1 MKDLN
6 GNVAKKH
13 RNTKLIII
21 VACILAIVVGT
32 TYAFLNPVT
41 KKAWFWPFDTTAET
55 VDDLQFDTTASAYLS
70 MDYSKYDTY
79 TQGYFDEKSVTATA
93 KLTRGNYTSETVTKK
108 YSGYI
113 YISENQFEYVD
124 EAYPE
129 AIMTV
134 TDPSGNAVT
143 SIEGLTY
150 KTINNGT
157 SSISGFDITG
167 VVGKLSFASE
177 YEISVTGSEKDKST
191 THNWIIKVLI
201 PVYKN
206 SLKIDQSKNE
216 GKNLSVGIV
225 MGQTNSSGNLVTNL
239 GDTLIALNGGL
250 EYINSK
256 GQYKELYAPQ
266 SITALGDAEE
276 KTISLSSGLNFS
288 SSYFYDPKTKKVT
301 LINAYGFPAAQLP
314 AHKNMIVGKY
324 ITNPLS
330 NDYVS
335 ANGDKNIEV
344 NGLYYVISY
353 DGKTLK
359 YLSRSPSTKSSLDNI
374 TDQGMFAIPDTLG
387 TSYFFRGVAENNYLT
402 FAGLNWRV
410 VRINGDGSIRL
421 IYADKGSPSA
431 YAKNAI
437 YDYKSSLLY
446 TSVNEFY
453 TNKLA
458 NYDSYIA
465 DAPFYACS
473 DLTNYK
479 LGYFNDDIDDTCIFS
494 VGSDDTNMQ
503 IEKKIGLLSYD
514 EFIIAGNTNATSTL
528 VKNYL
533 YENYMYWGF
542 PLKKTTDSTSSLQVA
557 NVSGMLMSE
566 FNFGATNWY
575 VRPVIS
581 LNSNVTI
588 TGTGTSEDPFIVQ

>member
-1 MKDLN
+1 MEDLN

-21 VACILAIVVGT
+21 VSCILVIAIGT

-41 KKAWFWPFDTTAET
+41 GKAWFWPFNTTAET

-79 TQGYFDEKSVTATA
+79 AQGYFDEKSVTATA
-93 KLTRGNYTSETVTKK
+93 KFIRGNYTSETVTKK
-108 YSGYI
+108 YSGYV

-124 EAYPE
+124 ETYPE
-129 AIMTV
+129 AIMTI

-167 VVGKLSFASE
+167 VVGKLSFASD
-177 YEISVTGSEKDKST
+177 YEISVTGSEKDKAT
-191 THNWIIKVLI
+191 THNWIIKVII

-206 SLKIDQSKNE
+206 SLKIDQSTNE
-216 GKNLSVGIV
+216 GKHLSVGIV

-266 SITALGDAEE
+266 YIYTLEPAEE
-276 KTISLSSGLNFS
+276 QSISLSAGLNFS
-288 SSYFYDPKTKKVT
+288 SSYSYDEKTGKIT
-301 LINAYGFPAAQLP
+301 LNNAYGYPNNQLP
-314 AHKNMIVGKY
+314 AHKDLIVGKY
-324 ITNPLS
+324 ISNPTS
-330 NDYVS
+330 NDYIS
-335 ANGDKNIEV
+335 ASGDKDIKV
-344 NGLYYVISY
+344 NNLYYVTYY
-353 DGKTLK
+353 DGTTLK
-359 YLSRSPSTKSSLDNI
+359 YLSRASTRSSLDKI

-387 TSYFFRGVAENNYLT
+387 TSYFFRGAIENNYLT
-402 FAGLNWRV
+402 FAGLNWRI

-421 IYADKGSPSA
+421 IYADKGTTSA
-431 YAKNAI
+431 YAKNAV

-446 TSVNEFY
+446 SSVNEFY

-458 NYDSYIA
+458 DYDSYIA
-465 DAPFYACS
+465 DAPFYTCA
-473 DLTNYK
+473 DLSNYK
-479 LGYFNDDIDDTCIFS
+479 LGYFNDSIDDTCIFS
-494 VGSDDTNMQ
+494 VGSNDSNMQ

-514 EFIIAGNTNATSTL
+514 EFRIAGDYAENTSFD

-533 YENYMYWGF
+533 YGNYMYWGL
-542 PLKKTTDSTSSLQVA
+542 PLNKTTDSESSLQVA
-557 NVSGMLMSE
+557 IITGRLTSA
-566 FNFGATNWY
+566 FNFGASWY

-581 LNSNVTI
+581 LNNNVTI
-588 TGTGTSEDPFIVQ
+588 TGTGTVDDPFIVQ